1 MFLLLLLLR
10 DNAEIQVDLQAVV
23 VRLGDLVPDPGMA
36 GAEHEGAAMRLALHG
51 RPARSPRLL
60 IAAVQPAGRLPVGE
74 TAGHPLRVDLLE
86 DSHGRPLE
94 PLTFLFGELV
104 RRPTPGLPIDPLSG
118 EAMDT
123 LHLLHLVRLDL
134 LGVLDLGVEVG
145 ETVVDLGVEDARPVE
160 EDVGGDTLHH
170 LVDLAT
176 NGRQP
181 LGSDDKRLT
190 GVFLDDF
197 HYSSFHRSERI
208 QETGG
213 HYRPLIL
220 PPYHDY

>member
-74 TAGHPLRVDLLE
+74 TAAHPLRVDLLE

-123 LHLLHLVRLDL
+123 LHLL
-134 LGVLDLGVEVG
+134 
-145 ETVVDLGVEDARPVE
+145 
-160 EDVGGDTLHH
+160 
-170 LVDLAT
+170 VDLAT

-213 HYRPLIL
+213 HYRPL
-220 PPYHDY
+220 